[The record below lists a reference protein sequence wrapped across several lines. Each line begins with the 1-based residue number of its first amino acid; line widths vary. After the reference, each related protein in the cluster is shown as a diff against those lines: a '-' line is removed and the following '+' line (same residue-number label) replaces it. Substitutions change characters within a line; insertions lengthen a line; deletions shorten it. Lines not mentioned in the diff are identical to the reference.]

1 MPVLINKNPKWGL
14 IIIATGGNPW
24 FDTQHTSQ
32 RGGGRFW
39 ENAKLLPRY
48 VTGYWGWRVEPN
60 NPVYTFSS
68 RIVIGGCFDFRHTMI
83 CGCCAALKFVD

>member
-60 NPVYTFSS
+60 
-68 RIVIGGCFDFRHTMI
+68 
-83 CGCCAALKFVD
+83 KFYGYHLLPINYLSVF